1 VHMVTVFSEDT
12 GMQFRIENCAAVKLQ
27 RGKVRDTERIMLPN
41 AGVIQDVKEGSYKNL
56 GVL

>member
-1 VHMVTVFSEDT
+1 MVTVFSEDT